1 MSAET
6 VRIMCPNLTC
16 RKLLAVPAAARGKMV
31 RCRACSTNIRVP
43 NAPAPKAPPA
53 GQPGATPPSPP
64 DQSQPAKKAS

>member
-1 MSAET
+1 MSGET

-43 NAPAPKAPPA
+43 AAPAPKPNPAAAPA
-53 GQPGATPPSPP
+53 APGAAAP
-64 DQSQPAKKAS
+64 DQSQKKAS